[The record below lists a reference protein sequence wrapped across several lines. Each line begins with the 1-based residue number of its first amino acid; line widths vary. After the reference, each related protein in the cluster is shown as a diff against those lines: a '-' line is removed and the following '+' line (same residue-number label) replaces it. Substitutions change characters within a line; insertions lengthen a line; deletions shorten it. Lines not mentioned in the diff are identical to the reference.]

1 MAPSESLDGE
11 GRRRAGAEPDNHP
24 FLDQLHGGLSS
35 RALEGVPLG
44 AGLGSSR
51 AHDWAAAAVALARMA
66 AIAAA

>member
-1 MAPSESLDGE
+1 MPPGERLDGE
-11 GRRRAGAEPDNHP
+11 GRRRAGAEPDDHAI
-24 FLDQLHGGLSS
+24 LDQLHRGLRG

-44 AGLGSSR
+44 AGLGSRR